1 MYAHRSILAVA
12 LLLISSFSGT
22 TAFPQAAR
30 LIRNAAEP
38 PPLANVSAAGRAPC
52 ISLSERP
59 PVTPYPAAAA
69 SSDADSPCDT
79 PPVITSSVIA
89 PSLNPCNPSSPAQA
103 GCNSPRDL
111 VQEYLESIG
120 KPGRKILRAREKVL
134 EILET
139 ENACSVW
146 FREKDLNPAE
156 TFRTLTYVVD
166 RQGEEFI
173 LESKAPDNMT
183 IFRNPYVAKVFQG
196 DGRYATITI
205 NGKGA
210 FFSPIAN
217 VVEVSR
223 EGGPVRD
230 RRPRVTDVGPYAGD
244 TMHAQ
249 VLVLLHEF
257 GHVLDILPTDEND
270 VGGKSVHNTNE
281 VLHFCRSEV
290 ESKGKRATLSAAL
303 KESK

>member
-1 MYAHRSILAVA
+1 
-12 LLLISSFSGT
+12 
-22 TAFPQAAR
+22 
-30 LIRNAAEP
+30 
-38 PPLANVSAAGRAPC
+38 
-52 ISLSERP
+52 
-59 PVTPYPAAAA
+59 
-69 SSDADSPCDT
+69 
-79 PPVITSSVIA
+79 
-89 PSLNPCNPSSPAQA
+89 
-103 GCNSPRDL
+103 

-139 ENACSVW
+139 ENACSAW
-146 FREKDLNPAE
+146 FREKDPNPAA

-173 LESKAPDNMT
+173 LQSKTPDNMT

-205 NGKGA
+205 NARGA

-217 VVEVSR
+217 VVQVSR
-223 EGGPVRD
+223 EGGPVSD

-257 GHVLDILPTDEND
+257 GHVLDLLPADENNID
-270 VGGKSVHNTNE
+270 GKSVHNTNE
-281 VLHFCRSEV
+281 VLRFCRSEV